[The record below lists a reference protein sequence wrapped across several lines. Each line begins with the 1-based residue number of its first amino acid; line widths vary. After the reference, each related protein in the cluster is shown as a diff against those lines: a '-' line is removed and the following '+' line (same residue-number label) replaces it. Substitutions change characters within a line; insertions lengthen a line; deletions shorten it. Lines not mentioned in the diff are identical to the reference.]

1 VASRAPHP
9 GIEPPPATD
18 EQATRASGG
27 SLLAFFAL
35 TFLVAE
41 ACFITAAYLSRD
53 FPPGTGAGFGLSA
66 LVLMG
71 TFAPAVAALTLTA
84 RTSGAA
90 GVGALLTRLV
100 QWQVSGRWYV
110 FAFGYMAAIKLV
122 AALVHRLMTGVW
134 PAFGTNPWYLMVAA
148 TVLSTVVGG
157 QAGEELGWRG
167 YALPRMAERMGPA
180 AASVVLGMIWAVW
193 HLPLFYFR
201 PADTFGQSF
210 LAYALQVIALSVA
223 IAWLYWR
230 TGGSLLLTMLMH
242 AAINNTKD
250 IVPSVPRPPAN
261 PLLPDA
267 TLMSWLGAAV
277 LWIPALYFLARM
289 PRDTRR

>member
-1 VASRAPHP
+1 MAREGQGARS
-9 GIEPPPATD
+9 
-18 EQATRASGG
+18 SGG

-35 TFLVAE
+35 TFLVTE
-41 ACFITAAYLSRD
+41 TCFITAACLSRD
-53 FPPGTGAGFGLSA
+53 LAPGAGAGFGLSA
-66 LVLMG
+66 LVLVG
-71 TFAPAVAALTLTA
+71 TFAPSLVALALTA
-84 RTSGAA
+84 RATGRT
-90 GVGALLTRLV
+90 GVRALLGRLV

-122 AALVHRLMTGVW
+122 VALIHRLLTGAW
-134 PAFGTNPWYLMVAA
+134 PALGTTPWYLMVAA
-148 TVLSTVVGG
+148 TVFSTVVGG

-167 YALPRMAERMGPA
+167 YALPRMAERMGLA
-180 AASVVLGMIWAVW
+180 GASIVLGMIWALW

-210 LAYALQVIALSVA
+210 VAYALQVTALSVA

-250 IVPSVPRPPAN
+250 IIPSIPRAPAN
-261 PLLPDA
+261 PLLPNA
-267 TLMSWLGAAV
+267 TLMSWLGVAV

-289 PRDTRR
+289 PKGTRR